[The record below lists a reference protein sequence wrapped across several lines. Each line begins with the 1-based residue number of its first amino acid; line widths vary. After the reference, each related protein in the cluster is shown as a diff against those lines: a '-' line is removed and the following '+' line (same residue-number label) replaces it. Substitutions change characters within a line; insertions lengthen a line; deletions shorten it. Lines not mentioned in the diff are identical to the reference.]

1 MLSELAVAFALVLV
15 IEGVLY
21 SLFPNAMKRMFEQ
34 MLTLP
39 VQTIRTAGLFS
50 AILGVGLV
58 WLLRG

>member
-1 MLSELAVAFALVLV
+1 MLLELAVAFALMLV

-21 SLFPNAMKRMFEQ
+21 SLFPNAMKRMMEQ

-39 VQTIRTAGLFS
+39 VQTIRSAGLFF
-50 AILGVGLV
+50 AIVGVGLV

>member
-39 VQTIRTAGLFS
+39 VHTIRVAGLFS
-50 AILGVGLV
+50 AVLGVGLV